1 MSQMAATEILKSES
15 EYSMLPVY
23 QGPSALLDALKSL
36 REEIVNMSSQME
48 HAKAMEKSV
57 FQKIVDTGL
66 LRALHPKN
74 LGGAEY
80 SAPEMLP
87 LIEEIAKADGSTAWS
102 FMVAAEMPAIFQRFS
117 NHVQSKV
124 FKENCDVLARAPLT
138 PKPGTE
144 KVDGGYLVNGTWPLA
159 SGSYEA
165 DWFIVA
171 GFVTDKR
178 EVSDTGQNSQPELR
192 IFLIPGEKVKKLD
205 NWSSIGLRATES
217 HDVKVENVFV
227 PEAYSAV
234 FTANSPNAEEE
245 TAPDIGRVSFYTS
258 MGPLHLGVI
267 LGITRAMLDELLEL
281 GQTKRPFLDPS
292 IVYKDHSDFQRKIG
306 SMEIRLAAARN
317 FAINES
323 DQIWAAGGKASAMER
338 TRYRAATAYV
348 HDECSKIGSEIFRLG
363 GTGVLYTDSTLQ
375 RRFRDLTTACQHIMG
390 NQEIGVSYG
399 ALALGADLAG
409 AEAL

>member
-1 MSQMAATEILKSES
+1 MPNVTATKVLNSKAENSI
-15 EYSMLPVY
+15 LPVY
-23 QGPSALLDALKSL
+23 KGPSALLDALQDL
-36 REEIVNMSSQME
+36 HDEIIKASSQME
-48 HAKAMEKSV
+48 NSKAMEKSV

-66 LRALHPKN
+66 LRALHPKD

-117 NHVQSKV
+117 KLVQSEI
-124 FKENCDVLARAPLT
+124 FEDSCDVLARAPLT
-138 PKPGTE
+138 PQPGTK
-144 KVDGGYLVNGTWPLA
+144 KVDGGFLVNGTWPLA
-159 SGSYEA
+159 SGSYVA

-171 GFVTDKR
+171 GLVTDER
-178 EVSDTGQNSQPELR
+178 EVSDNHLIDLPELR
-192 IFLIPGEKVKKLD
+192 IFLIPGNEVKKLD

-217 HDVKVENVFV
+217 HDVKVENIFV
-227 PEAYSAV
+227 PDPYSAV
-234 FTANSPNAEEE
+234 FTANSPHSEEE
-245 TAPDIGRVSFYTS
+245 GVSTIGRVSFYTS

-267 LGITRAMLDELLEL
+267 LGITRAMLDELIQL
-281 GQTKRPFLDPS
+281 GQTKRPFLEPS
-292 IVYKDHSDFQRKIG
+292 IVYKDHADFQRKIG

-317 FAINES
+317 FAMHES
-323 DQIWAAGGKASAMER
+323 DQIWAAGGKATAIER

-363 GTGVLYTDSTLQ
+363 GTGALYNHSTLQ

-390 NQEIGVSYG
+390 NQEIGACFG
-399 ALALGADLAG
+399 ALALGADLAN